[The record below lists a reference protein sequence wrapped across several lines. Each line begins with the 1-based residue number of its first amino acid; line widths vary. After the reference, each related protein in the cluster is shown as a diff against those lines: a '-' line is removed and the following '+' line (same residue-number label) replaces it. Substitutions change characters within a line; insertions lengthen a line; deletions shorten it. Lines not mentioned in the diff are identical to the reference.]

1 MLYLHKRN
9 FGLEAYGL
17 TKYKYMQRNLI
28 YALLSIALL
37 SVGWLG
43 GSGLTALV
51 GLVPLL
57 YISASAGDSARE
69 WWRVA
74 MWAALTFVGWNVAT
88 VWWIWNAT
96 PIGPIAAAF
105 FSTWWNMVAF
115 MLFHYISKRA
125 PKALAYTILVV
136 AWVATEHLYTHTEV
150 TSFPWLALG
159 NAFSGSVWAVQWY
172 SLTGAAGGSLW
183 VLISNIAIFEA
194 LRNRSHWSVV
204 RASMVVVVPI
214 VASLA
219 IYFTYTPA
227 DEVARVA
234 VVQPNVDCYEE
245 KFSGTAAEQMNN
257 IYDLVAEVPDNTQ
270 VIVLPETALP
280 ETINDDDPLQAGSVA
295 ALRSALAASHPDA
308 MAAVGASTVKYYLTP
323 TAPTLTARAGAGF
336 HYDVFN
342 SAIAIGGQSTGKIH
356 HKMRL
361 VIGVEAMPSL
371 ISRLGT
377 IVDLGGITGELGRND
392 RATVFSNGEVKAGP
406 AICYEGLYGD
416 AFARFVR
423 EGANLML
430 VMSNDGWWGNTPGHK
445 RLFDFC
451 RLRAIET
458 RRAIA
463 RSANTGMSGF
473 ISSRG
478 DVEQRL
484 DWDERG
490 VLTAE
495 VELSTRTTPYVM
507 YGDWVGRMSLLVS
520 FLGVMY
526 FSAYR
531 IRRRNH
537 LV

>member
-1 MLYLHKRN
+1 
-9 FGLEAYGL
+9 
-17 TKYKYMQRNLI
+17 MQRNLI
-28 YALLSIALL
+28 YSLLSIALL

-57 YISASAGDSARE
+57 YISSSAGDSARE

-74 MWAALTFVGWNVAT
+74 MWAAITFIGWNVAT

-96 PIGPIAAAF
+96 PIGPVAAAF

-115 MLFHYISKRA
+115 MLYHYVSKRA
-125 PKALAYTILVV
+125 PKALAYTLLVV
-136 AWVATEHLYTHTEV
+136 AWVAAEHLYTHTEV
-150 TSFPWLALG
+150 ISFPWLALG

-172 SLTGAAGGSLW
+172 SLTGSAGGSLW
-183 VLISNIAIFEA
+183 VVIANIAVFEA
-194 LRNRSHWSVV
+194 LRDRRLW
-204 RASMVVVVPI
+204 RAIRAAAIIVVPI

-219 IYFTYTPA
+219 IYLTYSPQSET
-227 DEVARVA
+227 ARVA
-234 VVQPNVDCYEE
+234 VLQPNIDCYEE
-245 KFSGTAAEQMNN
+245 KFSGTATEQMNN
-257 IYDLVAEVPDNTQ
+257 FYGLLADVPADAE

-280 ETINDDDPLQAGSVA
+280 ETINDDQPQQAASVA
-295 ALRSALAASHPDA
+295 GLTAAITESHPDA
-308 MAAVGASTVKYYLTP
+308 MAAVGASTIKYYLTP
-323 TAPTLTARAGAGF
+323 TAPTLTARAGQGF
-336 HYDVFN
+336 YYDIYN
-342 SAIAIGGQSTGKIH
+342 SALAIGGDRPYDIH

-361 VIGVEAMPSL
+361 VIGVEAMPDFVSK
-371 ISRLGT
+371 LGT
-377 IVDLGGITGELGRND
+377 IVDLGGITGQLGRND
-392 RATVFSNGEVKAGP
+392 QATVFSHGKIKAGP

-423 EGANLML
+423 EGANVML
-430 VMSNDGWWGNTPGHK
+430 VMSNDGWWGDTAGHR

-463 RSANTGMSGF
+463 RSANTGVSGF

-478 DVEQRL
+478 DVMQRL

-490 VLTAE
+490 VLSAE
-495 VELSTRTTPYVM
+495 VELSNEITPYVM

-526 FSAYR
+526 FVAYR
-531 IRRRNH
+531 VRRRNH
-537 LV
+537 LVD